1 MQSFTKMGIEWRW
14 NTNYL
19 EAKEN
24 QAFEKDPRKARVMN
38 QSGLDELLEREFSVL
53 TQKEHTYMDTEENI
67 GEAQEEACLLGS
79 SG

>member
-1 MQSFTKMGIEWRW
+1 
-14 NTNYL
+14 
-19 EAKEN
+19 
-24 QAFEKDPRKARVMN
+24 MN

-53 TQKEHTYMDTEENI
+53 TQKEHTYMDTEENL